1 MTDVE
6 LTMSREPHPFVNAS
20 LMERMDGQS
29 VAIVGKVDKI
39 EADGFT
45 LRTSDGKSKWASPV
59 SG

>member
-20 LMERMDGQS
+20 LMGRMNGQS

-39 EADGFT
+39 EADSFT
-45 LRTSDGKSKWASPV
+45 LRTSDGKLKK
-59 SG
+59 